1 MDSMVQ
7 KINIKKLNVAK
18 YNPRIALEP
27 DMPEYQKLKNS
38 IEKFGMVEPI
48 IWNKRTGNVVGGHQR
63 LKVLTDKGEK
73 EVECSIVDINEK
85 EEKKLNILLNKA
97 KGYWNIS
104 GLTDVL
110 QELNECEMMDLT
122 GFEEWEL
129 ESLNIQYEHINDL
142 LEKDFSGYS
151 ETNVS
156 DTFAMTFTLPE
167 KEREAVER
175 YIKNTKNAKTILAS
189 EIINKIKEEQY
200 AY

>member
-1 MDSMVQ
+1 MDSMIQ
-7 KINIKKLNVAK
+7 KINIEKLNVAE

>member
-7 KINIKKLNVAK
+7 KINIERLNVAP
-18 YNPRIALEP
+18 YNPRISLQP
-27 DMPEYQKLKNS
+27 DMPEYEKLKNS

-122 GFEEWEL
+122 VFEEWEL
-129 ESLNIQYEHINDL
+129 ESLNIQYEHINYL